1 MNSNTLKK
9 VVITTLASIVVSA
22 GVYFFMVP
30 YNLTIGGTAGLSIAL
45 SKFFPEISVGVFQL
59 GINIILFIF
68 AFLLIGAEFGGLSIY
83 ATIVVSVSLIGFE
96 KMFPNIKPLVDT
108 PFMLELELL
117 QLG

>member
-45 SKFFPEISVGVFQL
+45 SNFFRKYL
-59 GINIILFIF
+59 
-68 AFLLIGAEFGGLSIY
+68 
-83 ATIVVSVSLIGFE
+83 
-96 KMFPNIKPLVDT
+96 
-108 PFMLELELL
+108 
-117 QLG
+117 

>member
-9 VVITTLASIVVSA
+9 IIITTLGSILVSA

-45 SKFFPEISVGVFQL
+45 AKFIPRVPVGAFQL
-59 GINIILFIF
+59 GINIILFIL

-83 ATIVVSVSLIGFE
+83 STIVVSIALISFE
-96 KMFPNIKPLVDT
+96 KIFPNIKPLVDT
-108 PFMLELELL
+108 PFMSMVIFYF
-117 QLG
+117 

>member
-45 SKFFPEISVGVFQL
+45 SKFFPEISVGVFQVL
-59 GINIILFIF
+59 AYRCRIWWTEYICYYCRVRFT
-68 AFLLIGAEFGGLSIY
+68 Y
-83 ATIVVSVSLIGFE
+83 RV
-96 KMFPNIKPLVDT
+96 
-108 PFMLELELL
+108 
-117 QLG
+117 

>member
-59 GINIILFIF
+59 GINIICYYCRVRFT
-68 AFLLIGAEFGGLSIY
+68 Y
-83 ATIVVSVSLIGFE
+83 RVWKNVSE
-96 KMFPNIKPLVDT
+96 Y
-108 PFMLELELL
+108 
-117 QLG
+117 

>member
-59 GINIILFIF
+59 GINIILFILPF
-68 AFLLIGAEFGGLSIY
+68 FCHCLNLQIVRHAFSYIF
-83 ATIVVSVSLIGFE
+83 V
-96 KMFPNIKPLVDT
+96 
-108 PFMLELELL
+108 
-117 QLG
+117 